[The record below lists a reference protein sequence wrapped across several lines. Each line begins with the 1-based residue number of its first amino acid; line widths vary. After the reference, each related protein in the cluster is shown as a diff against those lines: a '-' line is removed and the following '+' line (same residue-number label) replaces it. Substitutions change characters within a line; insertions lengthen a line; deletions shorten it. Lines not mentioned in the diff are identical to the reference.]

1 MDFFL
6 SFFRYHFK
14 WTNII
19 GWQFLIGKLE
29 KRGKQSNPRKQ
40 LFVYNSLAPPQ
51 NILALIANI
60 LKTKPAVFE
69 TEGSFFSNIIFHMVQ
84 FFSICV
90 DLAISSSELYSKL
103 SFRIQVQIKRSGLKP
118 KDIEPDPK
126 DKEYNPEDD
135 VSSRKGEKRKPFEAL
150 GPRMKKIRMAPV
162 VDHIKKWSKENGPS
176 VSQTAAMAAKMNANA
191 EGNLEEAKMFR
202 QIEEGQN
209 PYADHE
215 MSTEAA
221 VALQVGYNC
230 YILRFY
236 VKSGL
241 D

>member
-1 MDFFL
+1 M
-6 SFFRYHFK
+6 
-14 WTNII
+14 
-19 GWQFLIGKLE
+19 
-29 KRGKQSNPRKQ
+29 
-40 LFVYNSLAPPQ
+40 
-51 NILALIANI
+51 
-60 LKTKPAVFE
+60 
-69 TEGSFFSNIIFHMVQ
+69 
-84 FFSICV
+84 
-90 DLAISSSELYSKL
+90 

-118 KDIEPDPK
+118 KDIEPNPK

-162 VDHIKKWSKENGPS
+162 VDHIKQWSKENGPS

-209 PYADHE
+209 PYVDHE

-221 VALQVGYNC
+221 VALQVSYN
-230 YILRFY
+230 YTVWKFQKFTLTLFQQKF
-236 VKSGL
+236 VKPMYSL
-241 D
+241 KRVLY